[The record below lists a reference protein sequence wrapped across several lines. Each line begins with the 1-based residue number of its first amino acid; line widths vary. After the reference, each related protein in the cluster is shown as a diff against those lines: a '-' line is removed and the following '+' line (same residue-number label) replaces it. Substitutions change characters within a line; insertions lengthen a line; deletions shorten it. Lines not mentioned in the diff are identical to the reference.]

1 MTRPGRALRRFP
13 TTINLLAITLAELAL
28 VALMLLTVYAV
39 VARYVFRSPSIYAME
54 ISTYLLLIVAW
65 CAVGW
70 THHVKRHISVE
81 AFVVMMRPSWQ
92 RVCEIVSQIVVLV
105 FCSVIFWAGSK
116 IVVTA
121 IERNYRSA
129 SLLKFPLWVV
139 YLLIPVGVLLL
150 ALAAL
155 GRFKEKPAGDSSPD
169 PESVPAPTIR
179 NVDED

>member
-1 MTRPGRALRRFP
+1 MTRISRTLRRLS
-13 TTINLLAITLAELAL
+13 TVLNLLAISLAELAL
-28 VALMLLTVYAV
+28 VALMLITVYAV

-70 THHVKRHISVE
+70 THHVRRHISVE

-92 RVCEIVSQIVVLV
+92 RICELVSQIVVLV

-116 IVVTA
+116 IVLTA

-129 SLLKFPLWVV
+129 SLLKFPLWIA
-139 YLLIPVGVLLL
+139 YLLIPLGVLLL
-150 ALAAL
+150 AFAAL
-155 GRFKEKPAGDSSPD
+155 SRFKEMEGDLDPEQVGGQSPD
-169 PESVPAPTIR
+169 VRRI
-179 NVDED
+179 DED